1 MSKKSAG
8 FARVKSRYTNVIM
21 LLAAIAAFIPVMA
34 VDYLLDS
41 YVRVRERAQLQ
52 RSVDSA
58 TTTIG
63 TTVEQAIG
71 SLRRILADSPS
82 LCTPT
87 FIANVH
93 AQMERSLYVK
103 QVLVENADG
112 VQYCDAFGHEV
123 AYAPLSEPL
132 SISGSTETVSVAR
145 LGELEMPVL
154 KITQAFGTTRLVSVF
169 APVLGTAEQ
178 ALLTGLRPTA
188 MVRLSLTNGM
198 SVVTAGDATAFDS
211 GGAEYITA
219 SALAGS
225 FPIRAEAAVP
235 FGVVRATYADL
246 DATLTLVASLMSGA
260 FLMLALQYVRRSQ
273 LPAFDLERAIA
284 AGELKPYYQPVINLR
299 TGALVGCEVLCRWE
313 KRNGEIVPPGSF
325 IEYAEVTGL
334 AIPMTVSLMQQAKE
348 DLSELCRNAPDMKI
362 SFNLF
367 DGHFRDGSVVEDVQA
382 IFGGSAINF
391 RQLVFEITERR
402 PLENAMQADS
412 VIAGLHALGCR
423 LAMDDAGTG
432 HSNLAYLQ
440 TLGVDVIKI
449 DRIFVDMVKD
459 GTSQVP
465 VLDGLIAMA
474 RDLRTDIIAEGVETE
489 AQALYLRERGVV
501 MAQGFLFA
509 PALKASAFTELA
521 QALNPA
527 RPEPAAVRASAA
539 A

>member
-1 MSKKSAG
+1 
-8 FARVKSRYTNVIM
+8 M

-52 RSVDSA
+52 RAVES
-58 TTTIG
+58 TTATIG

-93 AQMERSLYVK
+93 NQMERSLHVK

-112 VQYCDAFGHEV
+112 VQYCDAFGRQV
-123 AYAPLSEPL
+123 NYSP
-132 SISGSTETVSVAR
+132 ISSALTIPGNTESVTVVK
-145 LGELEMPVL
+145 LGELDMPVL
-154 KITQAFGTTRLVSVF
+154 KITQAFGTSRLVSAFV
-169 APVLGTAEQ
+169 PILGTDEE
-178 ALLTGLRPTA
+178 ALLSGLRATA
-188 MVRLSLTNGM
+188 MMRLSLTSGVP
-198 SVVTAGDATAFDS
+198 VVTAGDASGFDS
-211 GGAEYITA
+211 GGAEYVTA
-219 SALAGS
+219 QALASG

-235 FGVVRATYADL
+235 FGVVRA
-246 DATLTLVASLMSGA
+246 ASLMSGA

-284 AGELKPYYQPVINLR
+284 AGELKPYYQPVINLK
-299 TGALVGCEVLCRWE
+299 TGALAGCEVLCRWE
-313 KRNGEIVPPGSF
+313 KKNGEVVPPGSF

-334 AIPMTVSLMQQAKE
+334 AIPMTISLMEQAKA
-348 DLSELCRNAPDMKI
+348 DLSELCREMPDMKI

-367 DGHFRDGSVVEDVQA
+367 DGHFRDGSIVEDVQA
-382 IFGGSAINF
+382 IFGNSALNF

-423 LAMDDAGTG
+423 LAVDDAGTG

-449 DRIFVDMVKD
+449 DRIFVDMVKE
-459 GTSQVP
+459 GTTQVP
-465 VLDGLIAMA
+465 VLDGLISMA
-474 RDLRTDIIAEGVETE
+474 RDLGTEIIAEGVETE

-509 PALKASAFTELA
+509 PALKSAAFAELA
-521 QALNPA
+521 RALNSS
-527 RPEPAAVRASAA
+527 RPEPSAA
-539 A
+539 RTPVAA